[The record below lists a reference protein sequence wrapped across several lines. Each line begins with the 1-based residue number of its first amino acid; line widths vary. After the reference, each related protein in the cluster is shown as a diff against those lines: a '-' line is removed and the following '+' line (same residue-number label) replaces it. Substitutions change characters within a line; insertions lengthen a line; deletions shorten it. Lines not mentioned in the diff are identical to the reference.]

1 MEAAI
6 TAATVAANK
15 PTEANQVTVAA
26 EATAVTG
33 PRVTKAAVATTE
45 GRVTPMVSE
54 EEADEAADE
63 DKASQTIRMKS
74 IPTILQ
80 QM

>member
-1 MEAAI
+1 M
-6 TAATVAANK
+6 AANK

-63 DKASQTIRMKS
+63 DKASLIPIFRMKS